1 LRTLTTSQSLAL
13 LDELRNEALADDM
26 FVAELDALLHRRAT
40 LAERAWVAKYQVVP
54 RPPANGAELSQAQLL
69 LDTPAVEVAK
79 QLTLVDARMLRRIQ
93 GKELLAQAWS
103 KDSLKPT
110 APNVVSIL
118 ERLNHVCNISPF
130 QTRFG

>member
-1 LRTLTTSQSLAL
+1 
-13 LDELRNEALADDM
+13 M

-54 RPPANGAELSQAQLL
+54 RPPANGALLSQAQLL